1 MAGIQLVKPLLDRD
15 ENGNLYFIPDFP
27 KDEPKSQEQ
36 SMVEKK
42 SSITNLLNNY
52 YQSKPQTRASNRI
65 NGNQKQLLSDTIDEL
80 GQQYPYISQIKDY
93 LMDTAAFESGF
104 KQKARSSKSSASGWF
119 QFIDSTRNSILNQLG
134 TKATREQFMEN
145 PKLQTLAKLY
155 SDIVSQAQ
163 RDGTIRA
170 AQITREQFMDNPKL
184 QVLAAAKLYSD
195 IVSQAQRD
203 GTIRAAQAK
212 GFSVEDVVHG
222 YWLNPSWARAYF
234 LRGEVIGSDANGTT
248 IPKYLEKIH
257 KK

>member
-80 GQQYPYISQIKDY
+80 GQLYPYINQIKDY

-119 QFIDSTRNSILNQLG
+119 QFIDSTRNSVLNQLG
-134 TKATREQFMEN
+134 TKATREQFME
-145 PKLQTLAKLY
+145 
-155 SDIVSQAQ
+155 
-163 RDGTIRA
+163 
-170 AQITREQFMDNPKL
+170 NPKL

>member
-170 AQITREQFMDNPKL
+170 AQ
-184 QVLAAAKLYSD
+184 
-195 IVSQAQRD
+195 
-203 GTIRAAQAK
+203 AK

>member
-36 SMVEKK
+36 FMAEKK

-119 QFIDSTRNSILNQLG
+119 QFIDSTRNSVLNQLG
-134 TKATREQFMEN
+134 TKA
-145 PKLQTLAKLY
+145 
-155 SDIVSQAQ
+155 
-163 RDGTIRA
+163 
-170 AQITREQFMDNPKL
+170 TREQFMDNPKL

>member
-119 QFIDSTRNSILNQLG
+119 QFIDSTRNSVLNQLG
-134 TKATREQFMEN
+134 TKA
-145 PKLQTLAKLY
+145 
-155 SDIVSQAQ
+155 
-163 RDGTIRA
+163 
-170 AQITREQFMDNPKL
+170 TREQFMDNPKL

>member
-15 ENGNLYFIPDFP
+15 KNGNLYFIPDFP

-119 QFIDSTRNSILNQLG
+119 QFIDSTRNSVLNQLG
-134 TKATREQFMEN
+134 TKATREQFME
-145 PKLQTLAKLY
+145 
-155 SDIVSQAQ
+155 
-163 RDGTIRA
+163 
-170 AQITREQFMDNPKL
+170 NPKL

>member
-80 GQQYPYISQIKDY
+80 GQLYPYINQIKDY

-119 QFIDSTRNSILNQLG
+119 QFIDSTRNSVLNQLG

-145 PKLQTLAKLY
+145 PKLQ
-155 SDIVSQAQ
+155 
-163 RDGTIRA
+163 
-170 AQITREQFMDNPKL
+170 
-184 QVLAAAKLYSD
+184 VLAAAKLYSD
-195 IVSQAQRD
+195 IVSQARRD

-257 KK
+257 RK

>member
-119 QFIDSTRNSILNQLG
+119 QFIDSTRNSVLNQLG
-134 TKATREQFMEN
+134 TKATREQFME
-145 PKLQTLAKLY
+145 
-155 SDIVSQAQ
+155 
-163 RDGTIRA
+163 
-170 AQITREQFMDNPKL
+170 NPKL

>member
-80 GQQYPYISQIKDY
+80 GQLYPYISQIKDY

-119 QFIDSTRNSILNQLG
+119 QFIDSTRNSVLNQLG
-134 TKATREQFMEN
+134 TKATREQFME
-145 PKLQTLAKLY
+145 
-155 SDIVSQAQ
+155 
-163 RDGTIRA
+163 
-170 AQITREQFMDNPKL
+170 NPKL

-248 IPKYLEKIH
+248 IPKYLEKIQFL
-257 KK
+257 KVMVLLLVDL

>member
-80 GQQYPYISQIKDY
+80 GQLYPYINQIKDY

-119 QFIDSTRNSILNQLG
+119 QFIDSTRNSVLNQLG
-134 TKATREQFMEN
+134 TKATREQFME
-145 PKLQTLAKLY
+145 
-155 SDIVSQAQ
+155 
-163 RDGTIRA
+163 
-170 AQITREQFMDNPKL
+170 NPKL

-257 KK
+257 RK